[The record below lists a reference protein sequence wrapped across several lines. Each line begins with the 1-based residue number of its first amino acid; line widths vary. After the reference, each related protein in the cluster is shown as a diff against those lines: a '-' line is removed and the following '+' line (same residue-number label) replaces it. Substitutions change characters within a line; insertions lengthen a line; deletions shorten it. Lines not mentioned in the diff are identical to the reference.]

1 MSQLNESITPEDREA
16 LNRYMAEVKKSLKSK
31 SKNDLIRLLSA
42 VLLDNHLLMKHIER
56 LTSKDVSGENNGEN
70 TSSSASSTAESTAGS
85 AAQS

>member
-56 LTSKDVSGENNGEN
+56 LASKDVSGEDNGKN
-70 TSSSASSTAESTAGS
+70 TSGSANSTAEPTAGS
-85 AAQS
+85 AAQP